1 MAYGLWP
8 SLTTGLS
15 AVNLVLLV
23 VLLWVWVRNYR
34 TFASTMVLGLIVFAV
49 VLVVENL
56 LAVYFAFSMATLYAT
71 DPTVQAIGSLLRGLQ
86 FVALVVLTWATLR

>member
-23 VLLWVWVRNYR
+23 VLLWIWVRNYR
-34 TFASTMVLGLIVFAV
+34 TFASAMVLGLIVFAV
-49 VLVVENL
+49 VLIVENL

-71 DPTVQAIGSLLRGLQ
+71 DPTVQAIGSLLRALQ
-86 FVALVVLTWATLR
+86 FLALIVLTWATLR